1 MRSFVYKFVHFDR
14 LQFRAFGINSCT
26 QAVALLIIIPK
37 TIMVRGNS
45 LIDDLKLL
53 INNPRYSDIE
63 ISCKDNSVLYGN
75 SAILA
80 ARSE

>member
-1 MRSFVYKFVHFDR
+1 M
-14 LQFRAFGINSCT
+14 
-26 QAVALLIIIPK
+26 
-37 TIMVRGNS
+37 MRGNS

-53 INNPRYSDIE
+53 VNNPRYSDIE
-63 ISCKDNSVLYGN
+63 IRCKDNSVLYGN